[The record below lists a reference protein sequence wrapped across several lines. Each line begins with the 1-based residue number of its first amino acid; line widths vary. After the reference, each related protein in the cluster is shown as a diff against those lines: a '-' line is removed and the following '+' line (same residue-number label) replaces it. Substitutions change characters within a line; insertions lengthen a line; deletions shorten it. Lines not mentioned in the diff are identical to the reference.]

1 MSTNKQYNA
10 LVSKDETTG
19 LWRAEIL
26 RRASSK
32 RSVVSKM
39 QDGFATEVE
48 ANKWAETALAEF
60 LALTQ
65 RNKRQSKIK

>member
-1 MSTNKQYNA
+1 MSTNKRYISN
-10 LVSKDETTG
+10 VSQDETSG
-19 LWRAEIL
+19 LWQAEIL

-39 QDGFATEVE
+39 QEGFATEEE
-48 ANKWAETALAEF
+48 ANKWAETTLAEF
-60 LALTQ
+60 LALNE

>member
-1 MSTNKQYNA
+1 MSTNKRYNS
-10 LVSKDETTG
+10 LLSQDTTSG

-32 RSVVSKM
+32 RNVVSKM
-39 QDGFATEVE
+39 QEGFATEEE

-60 LALTQ
+60 LALNE

>member
-1 MSTNKQYNA
+1 MSTNKRYNSQ
-10 LVSKDETTG
+10 VSKHETSG

-32 RSVVSKM
+32 RNVVSKM
-39 QDGFATEVE
+39 QEGFATEEE
-48 ANKWAETALAEF
+48 ANNWAETELAVF
-60 LALTQ
+60 LALNE

>member
-1 MSTNKQYNA
+1 MSTNKRYNSN
-10 LVSKDETTG
+10 VSKDENSG

-39 QDGFATEVE
+39 QEGFATEEE
-48 ANKWAETALAEF
+48 ANKWAEATLAEF
-60 LALTQ
+60 LALNE

>member
-1 MSTNKQYNA
+1 MSTNKRYNS
-10 LVSKDETTG
+10 LLSQDTTSG

-32 RSVVSKM
+32 RDVVSKM
-39 QDGFATEVE
+39 QEGFATEEE

-60 LALTQ
+60 LALNE

>member
-1 MSTNKQYNA
+1 MSTNKRYNSN
-10 LVSKDETTG
+10 VSQDETSG
-19 LWRAEIL
+19 LWQAEIL

-39 QDGFATEVE
+39 QEGFATEEE
-48 ANKWAETALAEF
+48 ANKWAETTLAEF
-60 LALTQ
+60 LALNE

>member
-1 MSTNKQYNA
+1 MSSNKRYTS
-10 LVSKDETTG
+10 LVSEDETSG

-32 RSVVSKM
+32 RNVVSKM
-39 QDGFATEVE
+39 QEDFKSEEE
-48 ANKWAETALAEF
+48 AKEWAETALAEF
-60 LALTQ
+60 LALNE

>member
-1 MSTNKQYNA
+1 MSTNKRYKT
-10 LVSKDETTG
+10 LVSADETSG

-32 RSVVSKM
+32 RNVVSKM
-39 QDGFATEVE
+39 QEGFATEVE
-48 ANKWAETALAEF
+48 ANEWAEKELAVF
-60 LALTQ
+60 LALNE

>member
-1 MSTNKQYNA
+1 MSTNKRYNS
-10 LVSKDETTG
+10 LVSVDETSG

-32 RSVVSKM
+32 RNVVSKM
-39 QDGFATEVE
+39 QEGFTTEE
-48 ANKWAETALAEF
+48 DANKWAESELAVF
-60 LALTQ
+60 LALNE